1 MVTGSVPIKKVYI
14 DSRFKTKDSK
24 SNSDFKFELIESI
37 QLPDKCVCFIDDV
50 IIPVSWYNID
60 ENSKYIYVRRFQ
72 DLSNTLTDR
81 IVPIE
86 VNNHTADTLVD
97 ALQDALNA
105 NTAFGTGVFT
115 VSFDPRKLKITI
127 AAEPQSEIKVFTDD
141 ELKGA
146 NDWSGAA
153 YNSSHLRSSNEL
165 LGNYTIQTLTAQNFE
180 SGIVD
185 LRRIHNVYI
194 SSANL
199 SSFKTLGP
207 RGECNIIKKIPV
219 TTEYGFTIVDNIVVS
234 HDWMDVSK
242 QLLKTIEFRLSDAYG
257 RTIDLRGM
265 PISFSL
271 IFMIQDD

>member
-1 MVTGSVPIKKVYI
+1 MAAGSIPIKKVYI
-14 DSRFKTKDSK
+14 DSRFKTPDSK
-24 SNSDFKFELIESI
+24 SNSEFKYELAQSI
-37 QLPDKCVCFIDDV
+37 QLPDNCVCFVDDV

-60 ENSKYIYVRRFQ
+60 ENSKNLYVRRFE
-72 DLSNTLTDR
+72 DLTSTTTDR

-86 VNNHTADTLVD
+86 INNHTPDTLTD
-97 ALQDALNA
+97 AIQAAL
-105 NTAFGTGVFT
+105 NTAFGAGVFT
-115 VSFDPRKLKITI
+115 VSYDPRKLKISI
-127 AAEPQSEIKVFTDD
+127 AAESQSEIKVFTDE

-146 NDWSGAA
+146 NNWSGPS
-153 YNSSHLRSSNEL
+153 YNSSNLTSANEV
-165 LGNYTIQTLTAQNFE
+165 LGNYIVQYSTAQTFE

-207 RGECNIIKKIPV
+207 RGESNIVKKVPV

-234 HDWMDVSK
+234 HDWIDVSK
-242 QLLKTIEFRLSDAYG
+242 QLLKTLEFRLSDAYG

-271 IFMIQDD
+271 IFMLQDE